1 MEIHL
6 EFKITLASGEI
17 VTQDIQLPADPNY
30 PIDKQMKAL
39 MQTMINQYS
48 TVGMLREVEPGVYRL
63 LCHSQIYWVECS
75 LPKIVLA
82 NATEVP
88 QVTLE

>member
-1 MEIHL
+1 
-6 EFKITLASGEI
+6 
-17 VTQDIQLPADPNY
+17 
-30 PIDKQMKAL
+30 
-39 MQTMINQYS
+39 
-48 TVGMLREVEPGVYRL
+48 MLREVEPGVYRL

-88 QVTLE
+88 QVTLER